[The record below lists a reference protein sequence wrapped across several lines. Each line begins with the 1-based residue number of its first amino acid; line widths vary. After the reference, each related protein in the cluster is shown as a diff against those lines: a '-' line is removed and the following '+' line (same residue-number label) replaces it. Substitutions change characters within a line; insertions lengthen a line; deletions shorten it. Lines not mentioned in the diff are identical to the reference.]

1 MRAVGLL
8 VPLLLLAACG
18 SKSTPSVA
26 SSAAD
31 TLTVTSDAFS
41 AGGGIPTRYTCK
53 GEGSV
58 PTIRWSG
65 DLRGAKA
72 IAVVVDDPDAPSGTF
87 VHRVVL
93 DLPPTA
99 TSLGPDVPAG
109 AHQAKNSGGGTGW
122 TPPCPPSGTHHY
134 RFSVYGLS
142 TVTGLADGVDT
153 GQAVKAV
160 ADRVVVQG
168 RLTGTVSGSATT
180 SGK

>member
-8 VPLLLLAACG
+8 VPVLLLGACG
-18 SKSTPSVA
+18 HDSSPSVT
-26 SSAAD
+26 SSAAG
-31 TLTVTSDAFS
+31 TLTVTSDAFRE
-41 AGGGIPTRYTCK
+41 GGAIPTTYTCK
-53 GEGSV
+53 GDGPA

-65 DLRGAKA
+65 DLHGAKA

-93 DLPPTA
+93 DLPATT

-109 AHQAKNSGGGTGW
+109 AHQAKNSAGRTGW

-142 TVTGLADGVDT
+142 TVTGLADGVDAE
-153 GQAVKAV
+153 QAVKAITDRAV
-160 ADRVVVQG
+160 AQG
-168 RLTGTVSGSATT
+168 RLTGTVS
-180 SGK
+180 K

>member
-1 MRAVGLL
+1 MRALAFLL
-8 VPLLLLAACG
+8 PLLLLGACG
-18 SKSTPSVA
+18 PDRSPSVA
-26 SSAAD
+26 SSAAG

-41 AGGGIPTRYTCK
+41 EGGTIPTKYTCK
-53 GEGSV
+53 GEGTA

-65 DLRGAKA
+65 DLHGAKA

-93 DLPPTA
+93 DLPASA

-109 AHQAKNSGGGTGW
+109 AHQARNSAGGTGW

-142 TVTGLADGVDT
+142 TVTGLADGADT
-153 GQAVKAV
+153 APAVKAV
-160 ADRVVVQG
+160 TDRAVVQG
-168 RLTGTVSGSATT
+168 RLTGTVS
-180 SGK
+180 K

>member
-1 MRAVGLL
+1 MRPFG
-8 VPLLLLAACG
+8 LLLAGLLLTACG
-18 SKSTPSVA
+18 SGSTPPVS
-26 SSAAD
+26 SSAAG

-41 AGGGIPTRYTCK
+41 AGGSIPTTYTCK
-53 GEGSV
+53 GEGTA

-65 DLRGAKA
+65 DLHGAKA

-142 TVTGLADGVDT
+142 TVTGLADGADT
-153 GQAVKAV
+153 DQAVKAV
-160 ADRVVVQG
+160 TDRAVVQG
-168 RLTGTVSGSATT
+168 RLTGTVS
-180 SGK
+180 K

>member
-1 MRAVGLL
+1 MRAFGLL
-8 VPLLLLAACG
+8 LPVLLLAACG
-18 SKSTPSVA
+18 ADRTPSVA
-26 SSAAD
+26 SSAAG

-41 AGGGIPTRYTCK
+41 DGGSIPTQYTCK
-53 GEGSV
+53 GEGTT

-65 DLRGAKA
+65 DLHGAKA

-93 DLPPTA
+93 DLPPAT

-109 AHQAKNSGGGTGW
+109 AHQAKNSGGSTGW

-153 GQAVKAV
+153 DQAVKAV
-160 ADRVVVQG
+160 TDRAVVQG
-168 RLTGTVSGSATT
+168 RLTGTVA
-180 SGK
+180 K

>member
-1 MRAVGLL
+1 MRGFAFLL
-8 VPLLLLAACG
+8 PLVLLLTACG
-18 SKSTPSVA
+18 H
-26 SSAAD
+26 D
-31 TLTVTSDAFS
+31 TLPALSVTSDAFRD
-41 AGGGIPTRYTCK
+41 GGAIPVTYTCK
-53 GEGSV
+53 GEGTA

-65 DLRGAKA
+65 DLHGAKA
-72 IAVVVDDPDAPSGTF
+72 IAVVVDDPDAPGGTF

-109 AHQAKNSGGGTGW
+109 AHQAKNSGGTGW

-142 TVTGLADGVDT
+142 TVTGLPDGADT

-160 ADRVVVQG
+160 SDRAVVQG
-168 RLTGTVSGSATT
+168 RLTGTVAH
-180 SGK
+180 

>member
-1 MRAVGLL
+1 MRALAFLL
-8 VPLLLLAACG
+8 PVLLLGACG
-18 SKSTPSVA
+18 HDSSPPVT
-26 SSAAD
+26 SSAAG
-31 TLTVTSDAFS
+31 TLTVTSDAFRE
-41 AGGGIPTRYTCK
+41 GGPIPRMYTCH
-53 GEGSV
+53 GEGTA

-65 DLRGAKA
+65 DLHGAKA

-93 DLPPTA
+93 DLPATA

-142 TVTGLADGVDT
+142 TVTGLADGVDPEP
-153 GQAVKAV
+153 AVKAV
-160 ADRVVVQG
+160 TDRAVVQG
-168 RLTGTVSGSATT
+168 RLTGTVSH
-180 SGK
+180 